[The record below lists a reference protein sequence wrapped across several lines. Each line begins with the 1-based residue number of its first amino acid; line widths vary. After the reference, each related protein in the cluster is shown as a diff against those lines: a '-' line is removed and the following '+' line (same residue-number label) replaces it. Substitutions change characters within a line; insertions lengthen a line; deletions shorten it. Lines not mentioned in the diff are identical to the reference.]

1 MVTDDKDYKQPLIYA
16 IGLHIILFA
25 FLIVRFH
32 WVPEKP
38 VTLSTV
44 NIINAVAVSQ
54 SQLNQPVTKAVEK
67 LPQTKQEPVKPT
79 TQQSPSKPSLQQKK
93 APVQKPLVQTIKQ
106 VEQPSVVKEIPAKK
120 LAESKNQQLEH
131 KKIIAEQIQQELAAQ
146 EKQTK
151 ATQAAAAK
159 KLVEQTA
166 QQLLQQEL
174 AATNAQASVKNEL
187 TAAQQGE
194 IDKYKTMILQAI
206 SQQWIL
212 PPDLKKDLVAKLAVK
227 VAPGG
232 MVVDVKIVQ
241 SSGNAALDRSAQ
253 TAVYKASPLPVPKE
267 SLLFDDFRTIN
278 LTVRPEGILAG
289 DN

>member
-16 IGLHIILFA
+16 IGLHIVLLV
-25 FLIVRFH
+25 FLTVRFH
-32 WVPEKP
+32 WLSEKP

-54 SQLNQPVTKAVEK
+54 SQFNQPVANVVEK
-67 LPQTKQEPVKPT
+67 LQPSKQDSVKPT
-79 TQQSPSKPSLQQKK
+79 QQLPSKPSLQQQK
-93 APVQKPLVQTIKQ
+93 ASVQKPLMQTIKQ
-106 VEQPSVVKEIPAKK
+106 AEQQSTVKETSAKK
-120 LAESKNQQLEH
+120 LVKSKNQQLEH

-151 ATQAAAAK
+151 ATQAAEAK

-174 AATNAQASVKNEL
+174 AATDAQSSAKNEL

-194 IDKYKTMILQAI
+194 IDKYKAMILQAI

-212 PPDLKKDLVAKLAVK
+212 PPDLKKDLMAKLMVK

-241 SSGNAALDRSAQ
+241 SSGNSALDRSAQ
-253 TAVYKASPLPVPKE
+253 TAVFKASPLPVPKE
-267 SLLFDDFRTIN
+267 PIMFNDFRLIY

-289 DN
+289 E